1 MALISGI
8 AHVNLVVPRDTLDA
22 AHAFYGE
29 TLGFV
34 SVPVPALQRG
44 TLAWFNIGDGP
55 HPQQVH
61 IAFGREFDF
70 TGEATSSSRHPCFQ
84 VPSAEAL
91 LALQKR
97 VWAHHEAGGAGA
109 PKACDQPGEESS
121 GAKGVE
127 YPTRFFARDYAG
139 NRLEFSL

>member
-1 MALISGI
+1 MSITGI

-22 AHAFYGE
+22 AHAFYGD
-29 TLGFV
+29 TLGFT

-44 TLAWFNIGDGP
+44 SLAWFNIVDQPGS
-55 HPQQVH
+55 QQIH

-70 TGEATSSSRHPCFQ
+70 QGDATASSRHPCFQ
-84 VPSAEAL
+84 VPSQEAL
-91 LALQKR
+91 QALQQR
-97 VWAHHEAGGAGA
+97 VWAHHQAGTAGA
-109 PKACDQPGEESS
+109 PKACDQPGDESS